1 MITAELPWP
10 SWSTRTAAPAG
21 LRHTGAYD
29 GATMVGSPSRIG
41 RAKAAALLC
50 AAAVC
55 VISGDRAAAVAA
67 MQQQPLDVIYVPTPA
82 AVVRHMLQTARVGA
96 GDVVI
101 DLGSGDGRIPI
112 AAVKDFGAARGIGI
126 ELDPVRVAEA
136 RASAVAAG
144 VADRVQFLE
153 QDLFLADLSEATV
166 VAMYL
171 LPELNARL
179 VPTLKALRPGTRI
192 VSHNYDMGQAWVPAR
207 SFVVENNLVHYWE
220 VPGPR
225 WYRRLASFLRLRP
238 GTTPNGR

>member
-1 MITAELPWP
+1 M
-10 SWSTRTAAPAG
+10 S
-21 LRHTGAYD
+21 GAR
-29 GATMVGSPSRIG
+29 V
-41 RAKAAALLC
+41 AL
-50 AAAVC
+50 
-55 VISGDRAAAVAA
+55 VAA
-67 MQQQPLDVIYVPTPA
+67 TQQQPLDVIYVPTPA
-82 AVVRHMLQTARVGA
+82 AVVRHMMQTARVGA
-96 GDVVI
+96 GDIVI

-136 RASAVAAG
+136 RANAIAAG

-192 VSHNYDMGQAWVPAR
+192 VSHNYDMGPAWKPAK
-207 SFVVENNLVHYWE
+207 SFVVENNKVHFWE

-225 WYRRLASFLRLRP
+225 WYHRLASFLHVKAGR
-238 GTTPNGR
+238 TAPNRVAAPVS